1 MNSTTARIV
10 KLSRLRAGDADMDE
24 YIRSQLKVLLS
35 QPDRDELLDDPRRL
49 AELVRERLGF
59 AHKRE
64 AAFLNT
70 VMQEGLPKRLLAMS
84 GTSLSPNAVQTH
96 VRSLSDSTGLQEVI
110 ARWAVETWLHGLGF
124 TVATSD
130 GAPEQKPAAE
140 EWEANEAGHVRKE
153 LESRPREEEQR
164 QGPQQTSR
172 PWRQQPVLA
181 ALVAAAVIIPAA
193 IGVWRLMVPPAPL
206 PIDVNPSP
214 PQPAPKPP
222 QATPAS
228 PPAQRPQITVTPLLS
243 PREQALQPKD
253 MFRECSKCP
262 QMIVVPTGKFAMGS
276 EASEPG
282 RAVDESPRHTVTIGH
297 LFAVAQFDVTFDE
310 WDACV
315 ADGGCGGNN
324 PSDQGWGRGRR
335 PVINVSWDD
344 AKAYV
349 LWLSKLT
356 GKTYRL
362 LTEAEYEYTAR
373 AGTTTPYPWGNAV
386 GTNNA
391 NCAGCGSQWDGKQT
405 APVGSFAPNAFGLYD
420 MVGNVW
426 QWAEDCYH
434 PSFDGA
440 PADGS
445 AWTTGECK
453 HHVVR
458 GGSWNGTPD
467 CIRTANRYNCTDVNP
482 GGTRGFRVARTLTL

>member
-1 MNSTTARIV
+1 
-10 KLSRLRAGDADMDE
+10 MDE

-35 QPDRDELLDDPRRL
+35 RPDRDELLDDPRRL

-84 GTSLSPNAVQTH
+84 GTSLSLNAVQTH
-96 VRSLSDSTGLQEVI
+96 VRSLADNTGLQEII
-110 ARWAVETWLHGLGF
+110 ARWAVETWAHGLGL
-124 TVATSD
+124 TVATSG

-140 EWEANEAGHVRKE
+140 EWEAIEAGHVRKE
-153 LESRPREEEQR
+153 LESRPQREEQR
-164 QGPQQTSR
+164 QGPQQASR
-172 PWRQQPVLA
+172 PWRQQPILA
-181 ALVAAAVIIPAA
+181 ALVAATVIIPGA

-206 PIDVNPSP
+206 PVDVSSAPPAATPLPPVVNPSP
-214 PQPAPKPP
+214 PQSAPKPP
-222 QATPAS
+222 QSTPAS
-228 PPAQRPQITVTPLLS
+228 PPVQRPQITVTPLVS
-243 PREQALQPKD
+243 AREQALQPKD
-253 MFRECSKCP
+253 TFRECSKCP
-262 QMIVVPTGKFAMGS
+262 QMIVVPTGKFEMGS
-276 EASEPG
+276 VASEPG

-297 LFAVAQFDVTFDE
+297 LFAVAQFDVTFEE

-315 ADGGCGGNN
+315 ADGGCNGNN

-349 LWLSKLT
+349 LWLTKLT

-386 GTNNA
+386 GTNNG
-391 NCAGCGSQWDGKQT
+391 NCIGCGSQWDGRQT
-405 APVGSFAPNAFGLYD
+405 APGGSFAPNAFGLYD

-426 QWAEDCYH
+426 QWTEDCYH

-453 HHVVR
+453 YHSMR

-467 CIRTANRYNCTDVNP
+467 CIRIANRSNCTPVYP
-482 GGTRGFRVARTLTL
+482 GGTLGFRVARTLTL